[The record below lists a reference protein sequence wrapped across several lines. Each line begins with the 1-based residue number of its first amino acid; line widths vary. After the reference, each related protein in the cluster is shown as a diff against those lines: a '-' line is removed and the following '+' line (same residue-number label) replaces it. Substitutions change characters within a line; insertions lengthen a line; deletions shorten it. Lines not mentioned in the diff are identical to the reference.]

1 MNAIKRKRLDIGLKQ
16 NAVAKR
22 LGISNRHYQRFENE
36 DYPVDDERRQKL
48 AEIFGCSVA
57 EISQKEV

>member
-22 LGISNRHYQRFENE
+22 LGISSRHYQRYENE
-36 DYPVDDERRQKL
+36 GYKISDEKRKEL
-48 AEIFGCSVA
+48 AKIFRCNVA